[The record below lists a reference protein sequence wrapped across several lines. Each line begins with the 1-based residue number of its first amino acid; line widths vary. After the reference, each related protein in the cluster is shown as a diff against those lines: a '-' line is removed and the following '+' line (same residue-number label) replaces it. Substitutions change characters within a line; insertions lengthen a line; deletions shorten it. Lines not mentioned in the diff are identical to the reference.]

1 MVLLA
6 AIASGCATIYCFGY
20 LMGRRNVQRPIS
32 RIRAEMKYPQLNQ
45 RLEWP
50 PIID

>member
-6 AIASGCATIYCFGY
+6 AVASGCATIYCFGY
-20 LMGRRNVQRPIS
+20 VMGRRNVQRHIS
-32 RIRAEMKYPQLNQ
+32 RIHAEFKYPHLDKG
-45 RLEWP
+45 LDWP